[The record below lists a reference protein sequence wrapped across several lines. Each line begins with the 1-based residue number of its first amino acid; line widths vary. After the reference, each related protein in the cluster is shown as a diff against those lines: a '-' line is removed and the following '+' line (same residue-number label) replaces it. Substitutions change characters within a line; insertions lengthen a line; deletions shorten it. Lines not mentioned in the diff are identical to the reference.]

1 MDDGAGGAGV
11 CRDTMKDGFLNLYK
25 PAGIT
30 SRDAVNQVCRA
41 LQQKKVGHS
50 GTLDP
55 AAVGV
60 LPIAVGQGTRF
71 LKFLPMGK
79 AYRAIVR
86 FGVTTDTD
94 DLAGTMRQ
102 ERPCPELTGDR
113 LAALLPQFQGE
124 ILQRPPAYSAIQI
137 AGKRAHARARQGES
151 VEMPVRSVTIAAL
164 TLTHWQPGD
173 FPEAHLT
180 VICGPGTYIRS
191 LARDLGEQLGCGA
204 TLAFLERTHSNGFD
218 VCQSLP
224 LTAVTPDTLLPL
236 DFPLSHWPAVHL
248 GHHTGDRWHQGQKIP
263 AAVIAAA
270 PPPGLCRVYDHRDRF
285 LGMGNWHGDY
295 LQPNTVIPRPQS
307 SCSTAN
313 TLL

>member
-1 MDDGAGGAGV
+1 
-11 CRDTMKDGFLNLYK
+11 MKDGFLNLAK

-30 SRDAVNQVCRA
+30 SRDAVNQVCRL

-71 LKFLPMGK
+71 LRFLPLGK

-86 FGVTTDTD
+86 FGVVTDTD
-94 DLAGTMRQ
+94 DLAGTVQQ
-102 ERPCPELTGDR
+102 EIPCPELTPALLLD
-113 LAALLPQFQGE
+113 LLPQFQGE
-124 ILQRPPAYSAIQI
+124 IQQRPPAYSAIKI
-137 AGKRAHARARQGES
+137 AGKRAHALARQGQT
-151 VEMPVRSVTIAAL
+151 VEMPVRSVVITEL

-173 FPEAHLT
+173 FPEAHLE
-180 VICGPGTYIRS
+180 VGCGPGTYIRS
-191 LARDLGEQLGCGA
+191 LARDLGERLGCGA

-218 VCQSLP
+218 LNQSLP
-224 LTAVTPDTLLPL
+224 LTEITPDQLLPL
-236 DFPLSHWPAVHL
+236 DFPLGHWPAVHL

-263 AAVIAAA
+263 AAVLTAL

-285 LGMGNWHGDY
+285 LGMGNWLGDY
-295 LQPNTVIPRPQS
+295 LQPDTVIPRPQS
-307 SCSTAN
+307 PCSTAN

>member
-1 MDDGAGGAGV
+1 
-11 CRDTMKDGFLNLYK
+11 MKDGFLNLYK
-25 PAGIT
+25 PAGMT

-41 LQQKKVGHS
+41 LQQKKVGHG

-71 LKFLPMGK
+71 LKFLPTGK

-94 DLAGTMRQ
+94 DLAGTMLQ
-102 ERPCPELTGDR
+102 ERPCPDLTGDR

-124 ILQRPPAYSAIQI
+124 IQQRPPAYSAIKI
-137 AGKRAHARARQGES
+137 AGKRAHARARQGET
-151 VEMPVRSVTIAAL
+151 VEMPLRTVTIAQL

-180 VICGPGTYIRS
+180 VSCGPGTYIRS
-191 LARDLGEQLGCGA
+191 LARDLGEHLGCGA
-204 TLAFLERTHSNGFD
+204 TLAFLERTHSNGFEIR
-218 VCQSLP
+218 QSLP
-224 LTAVTPDTLLPL
+224 LTAVTPVHLLPL
-236 DFPLSHWPAVHL
+236 DFPLSHWPAVRL
-248 GHHTGDRWHQGQKIP
+248 GHRTGDRWHQGQKIP
-263 AAVIAAA
+263 SEVMAEVTAVL
-270 PPPGLCRVYDHRDRF
+270 PPLGLCRVYDHRGCF
-285 LGMGNWHGDY
+285 LGMGFWHGDY
-295 LQPNTVIPRPQS
+295 LQPDTVLPRPQS
-307 SCSTAN
+307 PCSTAN

>member
-11 CRDTMKDGFLNLYK
+11 RRDAMKDGFLNLYK
-25 PAGIT
+25 PAGMT
-30 SRDAVNQVCRA
+30 SRDAVDQVCRA

-55 AAVGV
+55 LAVGV

-71 LKFLPMGK
+71 LKFLPQGK

-94 DLAGTMRQ
+94 DLAGTIQQ
-102 ERPCPELTGDR
+102 EQPCPDLTGDR

-124 ILQRPPAYSAIQI
+124 ILQRPPAYSAIKI
-137 AGKRAHARARQGES
+137 AGKRAHARARRGET
-151 VEMPVRSVTIAAL
+151 VEMPLRRVIIEQL

-180 VICGPGTYIRS
+180 VVCGPGTYVRS
-191 LARDLGEQLGCGA
+191 LARDLGAQLGCGA
-204 TLAFLERTHSNGFD
+204 TLAFLERTHSNGFELR
-218 VCQSLP
+218 QSVA
-224 LTAVTPDTLLPL
+224 LTAVTPNRLLPL
-236 DFPLSHWPAVHL
+236 DFPLTHWPAVPL
-248 GHHTGDRWHQGQKIP
+248 GHRTGDRWHQGQKIP
-263 AAVIAAA
+263 AAALTTL
-270 PPPGLCRVYDHRDRF
+270 PPLGLCRVYDHRGSF
-285 LGMGNWHGDY
+285 LGMGTWDGDY
-295 LQPNTVIPRPQS
+295 LQPDTVIPRPQS
-307 SCSTAN
+307 PCSPAN